1 MNENKKYAIF
11 IDGDNISPR
20 YLEPI
25 LSEVAKDGEILV
37 RRIYGDWTTNN
48 MNGWKELLLHIPV
61 RPVQQFRNASQAT
74 DHAIVMDAIELANTN
89 KEINAMCIV
98 SSDKGFYSLAL
109 KIREYGLFVL
119 GIGEQKSNSLWI
131 KSCNQFKHIENLAV
145 YRTTKPADAAAAA
158 REDGHDVSL
167 EDLLANAYANSQTDD
182 GGRVSLSHL
191 GKSIRN
197 IMPDF
202 DPRNYNHETLRAIIE
217 AMPEHYELT
226 KDELVPPNYW
236 LRKIQ
241 NRAGETEKLSGT
253 IKRWINNY
261 GFIKTDKGDFFFY
274 ASNIDKNSRQHQI
287 KRGDR
292 VAFDV
297 FKYPDP
303 NSSNSAEQNGR
314 AANVVF
320 LEDEH
325 LPVA

>member
-1 MNENKKYAIF
+1 MNETKKYAIF

-37 RRIYGDWTTNN
+37 RRIYGDWTTQN
-48 MNGWKELLLHIPV
+48 MNGWKELLLQIPV

-74 DHAIVMDAIELANTN
+74 DHAIIMDAIELANTN

-98 SSDKGFYSLAL
+98 SSDTGFYSLAL

-131 KSCNQFKHIENLAV
+131 KSCNQFKHIEKLSL
-145 YRTTKPADAAAAA
+145 YSTTTQTDTDESAA
-158 REDGHDVSL
+158 GMSL
-167 EDLLANAYANSQTDD
+167 EYLLDNAYANSKTDD
-182 GGRVSLSHL
+182 EGWVSLAHL
-191 GKSIRN
+191 GTSIRD

-202 DPRNYNHETLRAIIE
+202 DPHNYNHETLRAIIE
-217 AMPEHYELT
+217 AMPESYELT
-226 KDELVPPNYW
+226 KDELIPPNYW
-236 LRKIQ
+236 LRKAQ
-241 NRAGETEKLSGT
+241 NHAAEAEKLSGV

-274 ASNIDKNSRQHQI
+274 ASNIHKDSRQHNI
-287 KRGDR
+287 KRGDK
-292 VAFDV
+292 VSFEV
-297 FKYPDP
+297 FKYPNP
-303 NSSNSAEQNGR
+303 NSTHKDEQNGR

-320 LEDEH
+320 EESSD
-325 LPVA
+325 

>member
-1 MNENKKYAIF
+1 MSEPRKYAVF

-37 RRIYGDWTTNN
+37 RRIYGDWTTQN
-48 MNGWKELLLHIPV
+48 MNGWKELLLHMPV

-74 DHAIVMDAIELANTN
+74 DHAIIMDAIELANTN
-89 KEINAMCIV
+89 KEINALCIV
-98 SSDKGFYSLAL
+98 SSDTGFYSLAL

-119 GIGEQKSNSLWI
+119 GIGEHKSNQLWI
-131 KSCNQFKHIENLAV
+131 KSCNQFKYIENLSI
-145 YRTTKPADAAAAA
+145 YSTTKQNNSATS
-158 REDGHDVSL
+158 EEETLNISL
-167 EDLLANAYANSQTDD
+167 EDLVANAYTNTQTDD
-182 GGRVSLSHL
+182 AGWASLAHL

-202 DPRNYNHETLRAIIE
+202 DPHNYNHETLRAIIE
-217 AMPEHYELT
+217 AMPESYELT
-226 KDELVPPNYW
+226 KDELIPPNYW

-241 NRAGETEKLSGT
+241 NHATETQKLSGI

-274 ASNIDKNSRQHQI
+274 SSNIHKDSRQHAI
-287 KRGDR
+287 KRGDK
-292 VAFDV
+292 VSFEV

-303 NSSNSAEQNGR
+303 NSENSAEQNGR

-320 LEDEH
+320 LDN
-325 LPVA
+325 